1 MELVGGSRLDHLC
14 ENRARM
20 DDGANTGEQF
30 HPLVGGFGD
39 AVNYEASRPRYD
51 ERVVATLV
59 EHLDLSPGVP
69 VLELGAGTGQLSRAL
84 VAAGLDLI
92 AVEPLAQTRS
102 LLAEAI
108 GAERVRDGRAEAIP
122 LQDGTVQAVLAADSF
137 HWFDERRAVPEIKR
151 VLRPAGGV
159 AILRAIPTLEDPWR
173 REIGEIIARTRPEHF
188 GERGAAAALE
198 EDPDFGPV
206 VRADVRTRWSYDR
219 ARLLAW
225 VSSFSWVGTLP
236 AQARAALL
244 SEVEEVLVRHRI
256 DSGEGSVLSQIWI
269 ARLR

>member
-1 MELVGGSRLDHLC
+1 MDAA
-14 ENRARM
+14 ENV
-20 DDGANTGEQF
+20 DEQL

-39 AVNYEASRPRYD
+39 AANYEASRPRYD
-51 ERVVATLV
+51 ERVVAALA

-84 VAAGLDLI
+84 VAAGLELI
-92 AVEPLAQTRS
+92 AVEPLQQTRS

-108 GAERVRDGRAEAIP
+108 GAERVLDGRAEAIP
-122 LQDGTVQAVLAADSF
+122 LEDRTVQAVLAADSF
-137 HWFDERRAVPEIKR
+137 HWFDETRAMPEMKR
-151 VLRPAGGV
+151 VLRPRGGV

-173 REIGEIIARTRPEHF
+173 REIGEIIARTRPEHPAF

-206 VRADVRTRWSYDR
+206 VQADVKARWSFDR
-219 ARLLAW
+219 AKLLAW

-236 AQARAALL
+236 EYARGDLL
-244 SEVEEVLVRHRI
+244 SDVEKVLERHSV
-256 DSGEGSVLSQIWI
+256 DTGEGAVLNQIWI